1 MVPNIKHIL
10 WLYCL
15 CEVATATDS
24 NSLSIIRPVTGSLSG
39 KVNLPCFFSA
49 IPTSAP
55 VISPNGTIYPR
66 DQLRIKWSKVERHVE
81 TTVLVAQNGVIKIG
95 PSYRNRVSVPSHPEN
110 VGDATLTMVK
120 LRASDTGTYRCEVM
134 YGIEDTQDT
143 IDLDVNGVVFHYR
156 TNTSRYNLNYQ
167 EAVQTCQDIGATIA
181 TFDQLKS
188 AYEDGFDQCDA
199 GWLAEQIVGY
209 PITKP
214 RNGCYGNLQ
223 NKPGIRTYGKRKLT
237 DTYDVYCYIDK
248 LEGKVYYSPAK
259 NKMSFE
265 EARKECQKENAVLA
279 NPGQLHA
286 AWRLGLDRCDYGWLS
301 DGSARHPVAVP
312 RIQCGGGLL
321 GVRTMYRY
329 KNQTGFPEPA
339 TMLGAYCFRGKSAET
354 IDTSILI
361 LITEKKI
368 KKAGQLL
375 PALNTKAKDIKSSE
389 PLDPTDS
396 PFMFSASMAPPR
408 PTQAGQKEDLIT
420 TVAPTIKEDR
430 DDLPDLDTDSF
441 AKHSG
446 STLMETDVRTE
457 IDPEF
462 FTSYTITS
470 HTTRSPTAA
479 PTHTDRTEQSSQ
491 LTIAAH
497 LQHSVTVTSS
507 SSVSEHPAPSLPD
520 GESTL
525 PSKKPDLFSKATVTV
540 IPTVGFEND
549 KHEITLEPHSP
560 EEREAKGTQT
570 VTNVTMLGEK
580 DPTTATV
587 METSRVIL
595 HVKYNE
601 PEAIPKRVESP
612 PHKRPDANAV
622 TTNSSTQDAEGGNYS
637 AGAKPIFTSPAP
649 PAQTHK
655 TDATL
660 ALEIGSSASAS
671 LASQLLAT
679 SAETASLSSSSQ
691 ETDLVVEGR
700 TVQTT
705 KTETFKGLEQDH
717 TATPVFSSLHGTIVT
732 QTPVDLTEKAA
743 TDETSVERSVNITS
757 SVLKPT
763 NEFHFE
769 GQTISPGHITEDLS
783 YNISL
788 TTTSSSVLSASR
800 ETMSKQSKET
810 SSSSTIPDLTL
821 SSSAAEKSPA
831 NVEVTDPTVTP
842 SFTKSVFTED
852 GAAAFQT
859 EQPSVSPLTDETTS
873 VKDRDSED
881 QPYNFSAVI
890 LPSSTETKDMDS
902 QTVKPSV
909 SSTDAPKV
917 TSPITTSNVVQDN
930 TKVPSP
936 KDQTLDVKTSS
947 VPSFQSGSTEITGLS
962 SLSFVTTTEKPT
974 ALTLFKDDIT
984 STKKSSV
991 PSETDKTLQVFTS
1004 EDGSGSGDEI
1014 QDLLTQSSSVTAAPF
1029 DDATE
1034 KTLPVS
1040 ANITE
1045 TQPSV
1050 FPVSAETISSESPMV
1065 ESLPSFSRS
1074 TMSPQTSS
1082 MSGSR
1087 YTERFHDSSVDLSE
1101 EAFVLEA
1108 TVSSFS
1114 SSSSTNPPSVITD
1127 RKIGTMRETEKETA
1141 TAETRTMF
1149 PTDDEES
1156 SGEEPT
1162 EITLKY
1168 STASPLISTEEPTVL
1183 PDINEDKSLTT
1194 AKFPDHHRF
1203 ISTSLLYSTEEPSS
1217 ASMDRQESTSRT
1229 EKETAAAKE
1238 SFKLPT
1244 TEEEVSSGAEPTET
1258 LFKYSAASTASSL
1271 FSTEKPTARPVIKDD
1286 TSSTEKSSVSPETDK
1301 TLKVFTSE
1309 DGSGDEIQDLLTQ
1322 SSSGTAAPL
1331 DDITDKTHLM
1341 SAGTTEFPDMNDI
1354 NTEGPQPISDDK
1366 HEITSGTEKQ
1376 TTTKESSEIS
1386 TEEEESSGAE
1396 PTDTSFKYS
1405 AASTAS
1411 SLFSTEKPTALP
1423 IIKDD
1428 TSTTEKSSVSP
1439 ETDKTLKVFTSEDGS
1454 ASTASSLFSTEKPT
1468 ARPVI
1473 DEENAATTLYSTE
1486 GPQPISDD
1494 KHEITSGTE
1503 KQTTTKESSE
1513 ISTEEEESSGAEPTD
1528 TSFKYSAA
1536 STASSLFST
1545 EKPTALPII
1554 KDDTKKPTARPVID
1568 EENAATTLYS
1578 TEGPQPISD
1587 DKHDITSGTEK
1598 QTTTKESSEISTE
1611 EEESSG
1617 AEPSDTSFKYSAA
1630 STASSLFS
1638 TEKPT
1643 ALPIIK
1649 DDTSST
1655 EKSSVSPET
1664 DKTLKVFTSEDGSGD
1679 EIQDLLSQSSSE
1691 TAAPLDD
1698 ITDKTHL
1705 MSAGTAETLDVGS
1718 HISEE
1723 TSLTSEP
1730 AGTSASSLFSVK
1742 EPPSSSSPKTDREI
1756 LTMSETEKGT
1766 TETRTMF
1773 QTDDEE
1779 TSGEESAEIT
1789 LKYFTASPGFS
1800 LLSTE
1805 KPTALPD
1812 IAMTTEK
1819 SPVHHSFT
1827 SVSLLYSTEEPSSIS
1842 VVRQT
1847 EIAKGK
1853 GSPKLPTTEEEE
1865 SSGAEPTETLFKY
1878 STESKAFSEFSTKK
1892 TTALP
1897 LIKQEVTITRET
1909 DGIINLPDGFIEETS
1924 TVMDSDYQS
1933 QKKLSQQSSV
1943 TIKSSLYSTEAP
1955 TPSSSHGTKKTA
1967 SVTSSHSST
1976 ESTMKLEIESLKF
1989 NMDEE
1994 SSGDSTT
2001 EQDFFILSTV
2011 SLPTEQPT
2019 VTNGSLETTES
2030 DSTLVLSSSLYNIE
2044 KNTFTPAQQ
2053 MTKQAETVDG
2063 SVSAVNEEDAKML
2076 FPDEDDGSA
2085 DVVATVDSSKLF
2097 TDTPPTVFKEGMVV
2111 DAKTETP
2118 IISKE
2123 ILTTTTISSVTTSLE
2138 RMTVSSPPTG
2148 AFRSQATAA
2157 SPLFSTEKPTAAQPI
2172 VSAGVQHQ
2180 YPFSTAT
2187 SKSGEVS
2194 LLHQVETST
2203 QTLPPVNFTN
2213 SAQISTT
2220 LNESVPSRSKMGQG
2234 DFVKVEHPS
2243 RDENPL
2249 LPTQTT
2255 HFSSTDFFLT
2265 EQGSGDL
2272 TDDSEGSA
2280 TDSPIARYRKSPKNT
2295 AKDAEHLVT
2304 TKPLDLGAEK
2314 YDVTDTETHVYDG
2327 NTSSSTFGSL
2337 VSDLAKDFSTLSSI
2351 PSSSFYPSIQ
2361 TEEAGGITAVTMT
2374 QNIEVTEESEGS
2386 GTSTPVT
2393 LSSEESSKEILPS
2406 APREVPMSAEST
2418 ESSAEETT
2426 AVPTHTTSEKAG
2438 GALGTAAQTED
2449 LLSTVEEETVTDT
2462 PSTATSS
2469 ILAVLKPEEAQFS
2482 VFLPESGTRETEEQ
2496 VSSSS
2501 TSADNISVT
2510 FPPNPTVEDD
2520 NLDTNEALTVPAAHE
2535 HSKEKVDKI
2544 LSLTTL
2550 SLPVITDG
2558 LLKAGLEGSGDEILE
2573 ATAASQKP
2581 TTAPREDESKSEET
2595 GLSHDEIFSAS
2606 TEESQVS
2613 TLESTSSEVKVQF
2626 VTTFV
2631 PEANTR
2637 PSEVSFEQRRSEIS
2651 ITLPLQINTDAEET
2665 VRTTTSRLIPSDT
2678 SSHKTESGYDV
2689 TTMPPHGFIPT
2700 VLSQTPTTKNVST
2713 KEESPDFS
2721 TLTPEGPD
2729 GTSSPGL
2736 HLKTTQKSSGQVS
2749 SEIPVTQRPYA
2760 DVSSA
2765 AVLLMTTDTEGQ
2777 ETNTAPSF
2785 VSKTYE
2791 SRLVDLESSNETS
2804 SEETST
2810 TSPKLV
2816 AQGVNV
2822 GTLTT
2827 VSWSSESGSKSSSS
2841 EEVMSTVSMIKPD
2854 GDGAE
2859 SVTQTFLPTSST
2871 EGETGSTVSTSESV
2885 SSESVSEEMAIA
2897 RTPKNDSVEEQPHGE
2912 IQTVFKV
2919 DTTTAT
2925 ASPALNPTEAEAS
2938 VFANQA
2944 AFSEKDKT
2952 PDTNIT
2958 APPLLPGEKP
2968 VMKEHEPTATGLHSG
2983 VTVDGEPVEI
2993 PEVHSCTENFCLN
3006 GGSCHKNGAV
3016 HTCSCAPGYAGDR
3029 CQTEFDE
3036 CHSNPCRNGG
3046 TCIDGLAS
3054 YTCDCLPSYSGRN
3067 CEEDTQSCHYGWHK
3081 FQGNCYKYHP
3091 QRKSWDAAERECRMQ
3106 GAHLVSI
3113 TSHEEQQF
3121 INRLGHDYQWIG
3133 LNDKMFD
3140 NDFRWTDGSALQ
3152 YENWRPNQP
3161 DSFFTSGEDCVVM
3174 IWHEDGQWNDVPCN
3188 YHLTFSCKKGTV
3200 ACSQPPLVENA
3211 RTFGKKLERYE
3222 VNSLIRYQCRKGF
3235 IQRHPPTIRCRG
3247 NGHWDAPK
3255 ISCMNPS
3262 NYQRLFFRKHY

>member
-1 MVPNIKHIL
+1 
-10 WLYCL
+10 
-15 CEVATATDS
+15 
-24 NSLSIIRPVTGSLSG
+24 PVTGSLSG

-339 TMLGAYCFRGKSAET
+339 TMLGAYCFREPGPTEEQDDLSVIKINT
-354 IDTSILI
+354 IQPDVPMLDPL
-361 LITEKKI
+361 LITEPLFAEGKTEETI
-368 KKAGQLL
+368 LIPGITTATSSDLTDN
-375 PALNTKAKDIKSSE
+375 PTETTEANAEEVFSSSE
-389 PLDPTDS
+389 SMSTSVYDIGVDEIHYGVGALSPTQPPEQDFISTTDS
-396 PFMFSASMAPPR
+396 INIDMTTDTPPETTSTQ
-408 PTQAGQKEDLIT
+408 PTQPPELIST
-420 TVAPTIKEDR
+420 TTQTPGHAQNMQTAAVAAI
-430 DDLPDLDTDSF
+430 LPDSEELTDDDTLSTGVQVFDEST
-441 AKHSG
+441 AQLTEHSG

-497 LQHSVTVTSS
+497 LQHSDSQDTIIPA
-507 SSVSEHPAPSLPD
+507 VSEHPAPSLPD

-580 DPTTATV
+580 GDIDFSSSTLPVDPTTATV

-622 TTNSSTQDAEGGNYS
+622 TTNVTFTTDDGLSKTTPQPEPGSDATVIEIDVKDKTVTQAAAESGTGSEEPAIFTTTSVQEQVVGESQFTLSSVKSYSEAIQTGEADHHSDKTEGTENTSVTAAAEHSAQTTLDIHVSTPSDSGDDGKMITSTSSDSQSSTQDAEGGNYS
-637 AGAKPIFTSPAP
+637 AGAKPIFTNS
-649 PAQTHK
+649 QTSSIIPTEK
-655 TDATL
+655 VRMDSGFLTEED
-660 ALEIGSSASAS
+660 GSSLQTTNMFTS
-671 LASQLLAT
+671 SQLLAT

-717 TATPVFSSLHGTIVT
+717 TATPVFSSLHGTIGMIKTTLETFTDYFGHIQTEGDLPVT

-873 VKDRDSED
+873 VKD
-881 QPYNFSAVI
+881 
-890 LPSSTETKDMDS
+890 
-902 QTVKPSV
+902 
-909 SSTDAPKV
+909 
-917 TSPITTSNVVQDN
+917 
-930 TKVPSP
+930 
-936 KDQTLDVKTSS
+936 
-947 VPSFQSGSTEITGLS
+947 LS
-962 SLSFVTTTEKPT
+962 SFFSTEKPT

-1050 FPVSAETISSESPMV
+1050 FPVSAETISSSVELSPNLDAQTSPTISDFVDDVISSESPMV

-1114 SSSSTNPPSVITD
+1114 SSSSTNPPSV
-1127 RKIGTMRETEKETA
+1127 KLSYEKET
-1141 TAETRTMF
+1141 
-1149 PTDDEES
+1149 
-1156 SGEEPT
+1156 
-1162 EITLKY
+1162 
-1168 STASPLISTEEPTVL
+1168 
-1183 PDINEDKSLTT
+1183 
-1194 AKFPDHHRF
+1194 
-1203 ISTSLLYSTEEPSS
+1203 S
-1217 ASMDRQESTSRT
+1217 ASS
-1229 EKETAAAKE
+1229 
-1238 SFKLPT
+1238 
-1244 TEEEVSSGAEPTET
+1244 
-1258 LFKYSAASTASSL
+1258 
-1271 FSTEKPTARPVIKDD
+1271 KP
-1286 TSSTEKSSVSPETDK
+1286 
-1301 TLKVFTSE
+1301 
-1309 DGSGDEIQDLLTQ
+1309 
-1322 SSSGTAAPL
+1322 
-1331 DDITDKTHLM
+1331 
-1341 SAGTTEFPDMNDI
+1341 
-1354 NTEGPQPISDDK
+1354 
-1366 HEITSGTEKQ
+1366 
-1376 TTTKESSEIS
+1376 
-1386 TEEEESSGAE
+1386 
-1396 PTDTSFKYS
+1396 

-1454 ASTASSLFSTEKPT
+1454 GDEIQEWLTQSSSRTAAPLDDITDKTHLMSAGTTEFPDMNDITLPLSEKPLTIKYSPASTASSLFSTEKPT

-1554 KDDTKKPTARPVID
+1554 KDDTSTTEKSSVSPETDKTLKVFTSEDGSGDEIQDLLTQSSSGTAAPLDDITDKTHLMSAGTTEFPDMNDIKLPLSEKPLTIKYSPASTASSLFSTEKPTARPVID

-1730 AGTSASSLFSVK
+1730 AAL
-1742 EPPSSSSPKTDREI
+1742 RNQQQHNR
-1756 LTMSETEKGT
+1756 L
-1766 TETRTMF
+1766 
-1773 QTDDEE
+1773 
-1779 TSGEESAEIT
+1779 
-1789 LKYFTASPGFS
+1789 S
-1800 LLSTE
+1800 LLVCNTNIRFLQQQVKAVSTE
-1805 KPTALPD
+1805 
-1812 IAMTTEK
+1812 
-1819 SPVHHSFT
+1819 
-1827 SVSLLYSTEEPSSIS
+1827 
-1842 VVRQT
+1842 
-1847 EIAKGK
+1847 
-1853 GSPKLPTTEEEE
+1853 
-1865 SSGAEPTETLFKY
+1865 
-1878 STESKAFSEFSTKK
+1878 
-1892 TTALP
+1892 
-1897 LIKQEVTITRET
+1897 
-1909 DGIINLPDGFIEETS
+1909 
-1924 TVMDSDYQS
+1924 
-1933 QKKLSQQSSV
+1933 
-1943 TIKSSLYSTEAP
+1943 
-1955 TPSSSHGTKKTA
+1955 
-1967 SVTSSHSST
+1967 
-1976 ESTMKLEIESLKF
+1976 
-1989 NMDEE
+1989 
-1994 SSGDSTT
+1994 
-2001 EQDFFILSTV
+2001 
-2011 SLPTEQPT
+2011 
-2019 VTNGSLETTES
+2019 
-2030 DSTLVLSSSLYNIE
+2030 
-2044 KNTFTPAQQ
+2044 
-2053 MTKQAETVDG
+2053 
-2063 SVSAVNEEDAKML
+2063 
-2076 FPDEDDGSA
+2076 
-2085 DVVATVDSSKLF
+2085 
-2097 TDTPPTVFKEGMVV
+2097 
-2111 DAKTETP
+2111 
-2118 IISKE
+2118 
-2123 ILTTTTISSVTTSLE
+2123 
-2138 RMTVSSPPTG
+2138 
-2148 AFRSQATAA
+2148 
-2157 SPLFSTEKPTAAQPI
+2157 
-2172 VSAGVQHQ
+2172 
-2180 YPFSTAT
+2180 
-2187 SKSGEVS
+2187 
-2194 LLHQVETST
+2194 
-2203 QTLPPVNFTN
+2203 
-2213 SAQISTT
+2213 
-2220 LNESVPSRSKMGQG
+2220 
-2234 DFVKVEHPS
+2234 
-2243 RDENPL
+2243 
-2249 LPTQTT
+2249 
-2255 HFSSTDFFLT
+2255 
-2265 EQGSGDL
+2265 
-2272 TDDSEGSA
+2272 
-2280 TDSPIARYRKSPKNT
+2280 
-2295 AKDAEHLVT
+2295 
-2304 TKPLDLGAEK
+2304 
-2314 YDVTDTETHVYDG
+2314 
-2327 NTSSSTFGSL
+2327 
-2337 VSDLAKDFSTLSSI
+2337 
-2351 PSSSFYPSIQ
+2351 
-2361 TEEAGGITAVTMT
+2361 
-2374 QNIEVTEESEGS
+2374 
-2386 GTSTPVT
+2386 
-2393 LSSEESSKEILPS
+2393 
-2406 APREVPMSAEST
+2406 
-2418 ESSAEETT
+2418 
-2426 AVPTHTTSEKAG
+2426 
-2438 GALGTAAQTED
+2438 
-2449 LLSTVEEETVTDT
+2449 
-2462 PSTATSS
+2462 
-2469 ILAVLKPEEAQFS
+2469 
-2482 VFLPESGTRETEEQ
+2482 
-2496 VSSSS
+2496 
-2501 TSADNISVT
+2501 
-2510 FPPNPTVEDD
+2510 
-2520 NLDTNEALTVPAAHE
+2520 
-2535 HSKEKVDKI
+2535 
-2544 LSLTTL
+2544 
-2550 SLPVITDG
+2550 
-2558 LLKAGLEGSGDEILE
+2558 
-2573 ATAASQKP
+2573 KP

-2595 GLSHDEIFSAS
+2595 AEVERVPHSEGVSSGLSHDEIFSAS

-2777 ETNTAPSF
+2777 ETKEAVETSPSSAEVSAQKETVELVTDRTSGDATDESITNDGSDKDTSGQNPDDEEPSQHVLEALPQNTVTATPREEAVFSTAPSF

-2897 RTPKNDSVEEQPHGE
+2897 RTPKNDSVEEQPH
-2912 IQTVFKV
+2912 
-2919 DTTTAT
+2919 
-2925 ASPALNPTEAEAS
+2925 
-2938 VFANQA
+2938 
-2944 AFSEKDKT
+2944 
-2952 PDTNIT
+2952 
-2958 APPLLPGEKP
+2958 
-2968 VMKEHEPTATGLHSG
+2968 GLHSG

-3262 NYQRLFFRKHY
+3262 NYQRLFFRKHYHSRLYSISNFQRWPDEAVRFHDQLYRGNRDIPAQRWRRQ